1 MKIIKSLLF
10 LGFLLVGA
18 CSLQPY
24 LSQTPAK
31 QLEGPGPVSTTT
43 SIYDNYPAPTVFN
56 QIEWE
61 DVEPIKTDFPETKT
75 GKTYLRGILY
85 SYTIDSII
93 PGTGIYLTPAV
104 GDNNNEFPT
113 MLVGPQESRGDIATF
128 SNLEGIF
135 EFNDVEPG
143 NYYLI
148 VWAPLSWSVV
158 VNSETDQQP
167 MLIELSANQQL
178 DMGIALVSW
187 P

>member
-1 MKIIKSLLF
+1 MKFIKSLLF
-10 LGFLLVGA
+10 LGILLVGA
-18 CSLQPY
+18 CSPQPY
-24 LSQTPAK
+24 LLQTPAK
-31 QLEGPGPVSTTT
+31 RLEEPGPLSTTT
-43 SIYDNYPAPTVFN
+43 AIYDNYPAPTVFN

-61 DVEPIKTDFPETKT
+61 DVEPIKTDFPETKN

-104 GDNNNEFPT
+104 GDNNDEFPT
-113 MLVGPQESRGDIATF
+113 MLVGPQESRGDTTTF

-158 VNSETDQQP
+158 INSETDQQP
-167 MLIELSANQQL
+167 MLIELSADQQL